1 MRTLLFS
8 AAFLALV
15 ACVDTTGLSATIHQD
30 VHPDTAQNALVT
42 VTEYADLQCPACR
55 SAHASLTKPLIEKYG
70 TRIGYDYR
78 HFPLSSIH
86 RFAMEAAEA
95 SECAADQGKFW
106 EFVDHDYEHQ
116 EDLSSDT
123 LRDWAHT
130 KNSAEP
136 GRYSQRST
144 AFDWSSATVKFGS
157 SSAIGARPGPRSMR
171 SSFPSTGETAL
182 AANVETRCSSA
193 RAPGRRTS
201 PRRPYFP
208 ALRNGCA
215 YSWSDSVGVN
225 VRFRR
230 AVSAVV
236 VCASRPVT

>member
-123 LRDWAHT
+123 LRDWAKDLGLDVDLFDRCVSSHI
-130 KNSAEP
+130 KRKAIQASYDEGSAKGVQGTP
-136 GRYSQRST
+136 TYFVNGQQTT
-144 AFDWSSATVKFGS
+144 ATMEELSK
-157 SSAIGARPGPRSMR
+157 AIDA
-171 SSFPSTGETAL
+171 AL
-182 AANVETRCSSA
+182 DQAAV
-193 RAPGRRTS
+193 
-201 PRRPYFP
+201 
-208 ALRNGCA
+208 LR
-215 YSWSDSVGVN
+215 
-225 VRFRR
+225 
-230 AVSAVV
+230 
-236 VCASRPVT
+236 